1 MCGRRIGLRAYPCE
15 MRLTMLGTRGVPA
28 SYSGFETCVEQV
40 GKRLVAR
47 GHRVLVYCRA
57 GQPGAAGDHYL
68 GMERVLLSAIKTKG
82 LETLTHSAL
91 STAHALTRDHPDA
104 VVIFGVG
111 NAVFARAFRLAHIP
125 VAINVD
131 GADWARRKWGGLGR
145 RYLRWSE
152 GAAARLANA
161 VIADSH
167 TVAAYYD
174 REYRRQSTY
183 IPYGAEVPSAVGTA
197 TLQSFGLKPRGY
209 FLAVGRFVPENGMHH
224 LIAAYA
230 RVSPSIP
237 FVIVGDAP
245 YSEEYKRQL
254 RKIAPPNVIF
264 TGYQFG
270 AAYQELSANAFAFLF
285 GAEVGGTHPVL
296 VEQLAYGNCVIAR
309 WTESNAEVA
318 ADAAIMYRDPET
330 ELPGAIESLLRDPD
344 LVNRMRE
351 RARNRAQAYSWDRI
365 TDEYERLLAGLTGST
380 VRGATSGVA

>member
-1 MCGRRIGLRAYPCE
+1 
-15 MRLTMLGTRGVPA
+15 MLGTRGVPA

-40 GKRLVAR
+40 GKRLAAR

-68 GMERVLLSAIKTKG
+68 GMERVVLPAIKTKG

-152 GAAARLANA
+152 GAAARLASA

-167 TVAAYYD
+167 TVASYYE

-209 FLAVGRFVPENGMHH
+209 FLAVGRFVPENGLHH

-230 RVSPSIP
+230 RVAPAIP

-270 AAYQELSANAFAFLF
+270 AAYQELTANAFAFLF

-318 ADAAIMYRDPET
+318 ADAAIMYQDPET

-351 RARNRAQAYSWDRI
+351 GARIRAQAYSWDRI
-365 TDEYERLLAGLTGST
+365 TDEYERLLSGL
-380 VRGATSGVA
+380 SGQPSAQRQHQASG

>member
-1 MCGRRIGLRAYPCE
+1 MAAGTIYPCE
-15 MRLTMLGTRGVPA
+15 VRLTMLGTRGVPA

-40 GKRLVAR
+40 GKRLATR

-68 GMERVLLSAIKTKG
+68 GMERVVLPAVKTKG

-167 TVAAYYD
+167 TVASYYE

-183 IPYGAEVPSAVGTA
+183 IPYGAEGPSVVGTA
-197 TLQSFGLKPRGY
+197 TLQSFGLKPRSY
-209 FLAVGRFVPENGMHH
+209 FLAVGRFVPENGLHH

-245 YSEEYKRQL
+245 YSEDYKRQL
-254 RKIAPPNVIF
+254 KKIAPPNVIF

-270 AAYQELSANAFAFLF
+270 AAYQDLSGNAFAFLF

-318 ADAAIMYRDPET
+318 ADAAIMYRDPES

-351 RARNRAQAYSWDRI
+351 RARIRAQAYSWDRI
-365 TDEYERLLAGLTGST
+365 TDEYERLLIGL
-380 VRGATSGVA
+380 SGQPSAQRQHQASG